1 MGLNGKKNID
11 HRWNGIYWKNLIKN
25 LTNKNNN
32 YQIIIIDN
40 LSNSKISD
48 IKNFLISYHEVS
60 QKSNK
65 EKKKFIFIKVILK
78 IKNCFQL
85 Y

>member
-1 MGLNGKKNID
+1 MVKRILITGGMGFIG
-11 HRWNGIYWKNLIKN
+11 KNLIKN

-48 IKNFLISYHEVS
+48 IKNFLI
-60 QKSNK
+60 
-65 EKKKFIFIKVILK
+65 FIS
-78 IKNCFQL
+78 
-85 Y
+85 